1 MIVQLAPDIEAGIRA
16 EAAARGVDVDTLIA
30 TAVQEYVR
38 EAAAPVLLP
47 EPSGG
52 RSAELAWAARP
63 APEYFGKWVVLEGD
77 EVAASGSDPKRL
89 YEDARA
95 QGCSSPFLI
104 FVSRR
109 EDSAQAE
116 PFAGG
121 WLD

>member
-1 MIVQLAPDIEAGIRA
+1 MIVQLAPDLEAGIRA

-30 TAVQEYVR
+30 TAVQAYVR
-38 EAAAPVLLP
+38 EAPAPVSRP
-47 EPSGG
+47 DPWRS
-52 RSAELAWAARP
+52 RSAELGWAASP
-63 APEYFGKWVVLEGD
+63 APEYFGKWVVLERG

-95 QGCSSPFLI
+95 KGCLSPFLI

-109 EDSAQAE
+109 EDSPQAE